1 VKVAVTGGTGLV
13 GRFITE
19 ALLAAGD
26 EVTVLG
32 RHAPARGAFSAEV
45 AFRPFDLAAPAVRL
59 DDVAALV
66 HAGFAHVPGRYRG
79 GEGDDPS
86 GFVDR
91 NLEGSRRL
99 FAQAAAQGVGRI
111 LFLSSRAVYG
121 PRPAG
126 TVLTEEMAL
135 APDTLY
141 GEVKRDAEAALAA
154 LDVAGA
160 SLRATGVYCPGGP
173 GRVHKWQTLFRDFA
187 AGAEIAP
194 RAGTEVHGADLAAA
208 VRLLLTAPAPA
219 LAPGC
224 STSPTSCSTGA
235 TCSRS
240 GPRSRARPRDCPGG
254 PITGRSMSWTPSGC
268 ARSAGA
274 RGAGPGCAPRSTSLS
289 DVSGHVAHRTSRVS
303 TPE

>member
-1 VKVAVTGGTGLV
+1 MKVAVTGGTGLV

-79 GEGDDPS
+79 GEGGDPS
-86 GFVDR
+86 GFVAR
-91 NLEGSRRL
+91 NLEGTRRL
-99 FAQAAAQGVGRI
+99 FAQAATQGVGRI

-126 TVLTEEMAL
+126 TVLTEEMSL

-160 SLRATGVYCPGGP
+160 SLRATGVYGPGGP
-173 GRVHKWQTLFRDFA
+173 GQVQKWHTLFRDFA

-194 RAGTEVHGADLAAA
+194 RAGTELHGGDLAAA
-208 VRLLLTAPAPA
+208 VRLLLTVPAPV
-219 LAPGC
+219 LAPGAFNVSDILLDRRDLLSEWAAITGQAARLPERADHGAVNVM
-224 STSPTSCSTGA
+224 STD
-235 TCSRS
+235 RL
-240 GPRSRARPRDCPGG
+240 RALGWRPRG
-254 PITGRSMSWTPSGC
+254 W
-268 ARSAGA
+268 AGL
-274 RGAGPGCAPRSTSLS
+274 R
-289 DVSGHVAHRTSRVS
+289 VALREIV
-303 TPE
+303 

>member
-1 VKVAVTGGTGLV
+1 VKVAITGGTGLV

-32 RHAPARGAFSAEV
+32 RHAPAHGAFSAEV

-86 GFVDR
+86 GFVAR
-91 NLEGSRRL
+91 NLEGTRRL
-99 FAQAAAQGVGRI
+99 FGQAATQGVGRI

-126 TVLTEEMAL
+126 TVLTEEMSL

-154 LDVAGA
+154 LDVPGA
-160 SLRATGVYCPGGP
+160 SLRATGVYGPGGP
-173 GRVHKWQTLFRDFA
+173 GQVQKWHTLFRDFA

-194 RAGTEVHGADLAAA
+194 RAGTELHGADLAAA

-219 LAPGC
+219 LAQGVFNV
-224 STSPTSCSTGA
+224 SDILLD
-235 TCSRS
+235 R
-240 GPRSRARPRDCPGG
+240 RDLLSEWAA
-254 PITGRSMSWTPSGC
+254 ITGRA
-268 ARSAGA
+268 ARLPERADPGTVNVMA
-274 RGAGPGCAPRSTSLS
+274 TERLRALGWRPRGWPGLRAALREL
-289 DVSGHVAHRTSRVS
+289 V
-303 TPE
+303 

>member
-1 VKVAVTGGTGLV
+1 MKVAVTGGTGLV

-45 AFRPFDLAAPAVRL
+45 AFRPFDLAAPEVRL
-59 DDVAALV
+59 DNVAALV

-79 GEGDDPS
+79 GEGGDPS
-86 GFVDR
+86 GFVAR
-91 NLEGSRRL
+91 NLEGTRRL
-99 FAQAAAQGVGRI
+99 FAQAATQGVGRI

-126 TVLTEEMAL
+126 TVLTEEMSL

-154 LDVAGA
+154 LDVPGA
-160 SLRATGVYCPGGP
+160 SLRATGVYGPGGP
-173 GRVHKWQTLFRDFA
+173 GQVQKWHTLFRDFA

-194 RAGTEVHGADLAAA
+194 RAGTELHGADLAAA

-219 LAPGC
+219 LAPGAFNV
-224 STSPTSCSTGA
+224 SDILLD
-235 TCSRS
+235 R
-240 GPRSRARPRDCPGG
+240 RDLLSEWAA
-254 PITGRSMSWTPSGC
+254 ITGRAARLPERADHGSVNVMSTERLRALGWRPQGW
-268 ARSAGA
+268 AGLRA
-274 RGAGPGCAPRSTSLS
+274 ALREI
-289 DVSGHVAHRTSRVS
+289 V
-303 TPE
+303 